1 MAEYVFV
8 KPADML
14 GMFNREKERHRVL
27 MSGIEV
33 LAFAHPHKKFYFRVE
48 KWVYDKLRTEPD
60 MVNTTKLDVYDY
72 GVCVGSLSTYKPDG
86 NERDKVQ
93 VEFKYDY
100 NVHQKEPKN
109 LKRSSDWRK
118 IIEFGKMFRPAD
130 VDNPRTHS
138 KMFYNLTERIAD
150 VTMLRNRTRGLKN
163 IVDRI
168 SYGRDSMKLLYD
180 LVNNQVS
187 VEADKFKTEFMAAW
201 QESEEARQ
209 HFHEQSKRVAVVV
222 PTPHNEFFVTRFEF
236 IEGRPTRE
244 ELSSYKTQGKVYADR
259 SALPE
264 DIAGKLA
271 VLEISSDESTDVKI
285 DGVGIFERDA
295 NRMVIIGE
303 DLYGIDSGTQ
313 SQDAGSESS

>member
-1 MAEYVFV
+1 MEYVFV
-8 KPADML
+8 KPADIL

-48 KWVYDKLRTEPD
+48 KFYYDKLRNNPD
-60 MVNTTKLDVYDY
+60 EAYTFKLDVYDY

-118 IIEFGKMFRPAD
+118 IIEFGKMFRPVD
-130 VDNPRTHS
+130 VDNPRTHV
-138 KMFYNLTERIAD
+138 KMFHNLTERVAD

-163 IVDRI
+163 TIDRI
-168 SYGRDSMKLLYD
+168 TYGKDSEKLLYD

-187 VEADKFKTEFMAAW
+187 VEADKFKSEFMVQWREAEA
-201 QESEEARQ
+201 ARQ
-209 HFHEQSKRVAVVV
+209 DYQRQTDRIVVIV
-222 PTPHNEFFVTRFEF
+222 PTPHNEFLLTRFQ
-236 IEGRPTRE
+236 IKEG
-244 ELSSYKTQGKVYADR
+244 KTQRDEITAYNAQGKVYADR

-264 DIAGKLA
+264 DVTGKLA
-271 VLEISSDESTDVKI
+271 VLEISSDDTADVKI

-295 NRMVIIGE
+295 NRVIIIGE
-303 DLYGIDSGTQ
+303 DLYGIDPGTQ
-313 SQDAGSESS
+313 SQNAGSESS